1 MTNNFDI
8 LDKLLISFGITNSRL
23 EKVNFI
29 CILSTFYKDV
39 CYLFVIE
46 TFQLFKFNYADVSEI
61 GISLLDFKNC
71 QSASKAISYLKTL
84 QHYQ

>member
-29 CILSTFYKDV
+29 CILPTFYKDV

-46 TFQLFKFNYADVSEI
+46 TFQVF
-61 GISLLDFKNC
+61 
-71 QSASKAISYLKTL
+71 
-84 QHYQ
+84 